1 VGLSALV
8 LVGLL
13 GGCGNEKA
21 DFRVQQLNPL
31 VKHVGEERATLAAV
45 LRASRPGRARDAQA
59 LRGQLARLGAAMQRI
74 AALKPPDGVDG
85 PFRMYTG
92 ANAAVLRSLR
102 SFVDAFVAGHSA
114 RQQTAAQQTGA
125 SLARANRAQTKLQ
138 HALT

>member
-1 VGLSALV
+1 VA

-21 DFRVQQLNPL
+21 DFRVQKLNPL
-31 VKHVGEERATLAAV
+31 VKRVGEERATLAAV

-59 LRGQLARLGAAMQRI
+59 LRGQLTRLGGAMQRI

-85 PFRMYTG
+85 PFRTYTK
-92 ANAAVLRSLR
+92 ANAAVLNSLR
-102 SFVDAFVAGHSA
+102 SFVEAFAAGRSALQQVAA
-114 RQQTAAQQTGA
+114 RRTGV
-125 SLARANRAQTKLQ
+125 SLARANQAQTKLQ

>member
-1 VGLSALV
+1 VGLSALA

-31 VKHVGEERATLAAV
+31 VKRMGEERATLAAV
-45 LRASRPGRARDAQA
+45 LRTSRPRQARDTQA
-59 LRGQLARLGAAMQRI
+59 LRDQLSRLGAAMQRI
-74 AALKPPDGVDG
+74 ATLKPPDGVDG
-85 PFRMYTG
+85 PFRAYTR

-102 SFVDAFVAGHSA
+102 SFVEAFASGRSA
-114 RQQTAAQQTGA
+114 LQQEAARQTGA
-125 SLARANRAQTKLQ
+125 SLARASQAQTKLQ